1 MRLRVLRVLVGGSHT
16 GVAKGGRKFFR
27 KVFFFKAIVSDSLG
41 VGVPVHIGQAR
52 RYISVKALWRSAD
65 DLQLPHW
72 SAQTLLHIRVRRAQR
87 RGPVGIRPPA
97 L

>member
-1 MRLRVLRVLVGGSHT
+1 MILIMVLGVPTGGSQR
-16 GVAKGGRKFFR
+16 GVANFFKKF
-27 KVFFFKAIVSDSLG
+27 FFFKAIVSDSLG
-41 VGVPVHIGQAR
+41 GGVPVHIGQAR

-65 DLQLPHW
+65 NLQLPHW